1 MATLKGLTLM
11 MVVAGGMTLAG
22 TGSIQEARAA
32 GPCCSSDPHGSQI
45 AAKGLGETAPLALNL
60 SQVSNWRAYEFKRD
74 GVWYLQVNDQ
84 AGTVRAIVGNIG
96 DTFWTLPGGVDAD
109 RVSLPGS
116 NLAIPADAAREV
128 VYRKP
133 QLWLVAYST
142 AGGVIW
148 SIEAPDG
155 SR

>member
-1 MATLKGLTLM
+1 MATLKSLTLM
-11 MVVAGGMTLAG
+11 LVVAGGAAAPGGLVQVAEAG
-22 TGSIQEARAA
+22 A
-32 GPCCSSDPHGSQI
+32 CCSSDPHGSQI

-60 SQVSNWRAYEFKRD
+60 SQDSNWRAYEFKRD

-84 AGTVRAIVGNIG
+84 AGRVRAIIGNIG

-109 RVSLPGS
+109 RVSLPAN
-116 NLAIPADAAREV
+116 NLAIPAGAAREV

-133 QLWLVAYST
+133 QMLLVAYST

>member
-1 MATLKGLTLM
+1 MAMLKGLTLI
-11 MVVAGGMTLAG
+11 MVVAGVAAVPGSGLIPSALA
-22 TGSIQEARAA
+22 A
-32 GPCCSSDPHGSQI
+32 PCCSTDPHGSQI
-45 AAKGLGETAPLALNL
+45 AARGLGETAPLALNI
-60 SQVSNWRAYEFKRD
+60 SQDSTWRAYEFKRD

-84 AGTVRAIVGNIG
+84 AGSVRAIIGNIG

-109 RVSLPGS
+109 RVSLPGN
-116 NLAIPADAAREV
+116 NLAIPAGAVREV

-133 QLWLVAYST
+133 QMLLVAYNT

-148 SIEAPDG
+148 SIEGPDG

>member
-1 MATLKGLTLM
+1 MATFKSLTWM
-11 MVVAGGMTLAG
+11 MVVAGVVGAPVGLA
-22 TGSIQEARAA
+22 QVAQAA
-32 GPCCSSDPHGSQI
+32 PCCSTDPHGSQI

-60 SQVSNWRAYEFKRD
+60 SQDSTWRAYEFKRD

-84 AGTVRAIVGNIG
+84 AGRVRAIIGNIG

-109 RVSLPGS
+109 RVSLPGN
-116 NLAIPADAAREV
+116 NLAIPAGATREV

-133 QLWLVAYST
+133 QMWLVAYST
-142 AGGVIW
+142 AGGVTW
-148 SIEAPDG
+148 SIEGPDG